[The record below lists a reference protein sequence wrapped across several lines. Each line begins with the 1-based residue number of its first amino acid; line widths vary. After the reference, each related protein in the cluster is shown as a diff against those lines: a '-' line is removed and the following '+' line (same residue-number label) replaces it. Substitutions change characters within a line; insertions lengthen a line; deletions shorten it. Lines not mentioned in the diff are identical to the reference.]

1 MCDMMSRY
9 WRLGYTGLFT
19 TSQEPLVKH
28 NHGVSWRRYV
38 NAKKNS
44 PASDLEMDIRRG
56 AAVAELFFIQ
66 LILSLS
72 LTTRSINPPRQPP
85 ISISLPDPISISLP
99 NPINQNDE
107 VRCSSSILPRPPYP
121 RSTCGSST
129 PSPSPHVTK
138 DHQSLGEVDWRECL
152 RRFGNRYWM

>member
-19 TSQEPLVKH
+19 RSQEPLVRH

-38 NAKKNS
+38 NAKKS
-44 PASDLEMDIRRG
+44 SDAGDQKMDIRRG
-56 AAVAELFFIQ
+56 AAVADVHFIQ
-66 LILSLS
+66 LIVSLS
-72 LTTRSINPPRQPP
+72 LTTLPTNPPRQLP
-85 ISISLPDPISISLP
+85 ISISLPD
-99 NPINQNDE
+99 PINQNDE
-107 VRCSSSILPRPPYP
+107 VRCSSSILPRTPYP

-129 PSPSPHVTK
+129 PSPSPHVPK
-138 DHQSLGEVDWRECL
+138 DHQSLGEMDWRERL